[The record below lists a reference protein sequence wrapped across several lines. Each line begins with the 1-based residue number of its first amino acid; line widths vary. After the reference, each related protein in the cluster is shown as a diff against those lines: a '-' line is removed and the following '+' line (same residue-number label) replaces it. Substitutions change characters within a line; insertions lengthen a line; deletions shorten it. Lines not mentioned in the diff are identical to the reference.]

1 MFVLTDS
8 GQPDLC
14 LFIFYIKDVM
24 SHFIRY
30 ISPPFSLSAE
40 HNTQD
45 MYKLTEMIC
54 DSIKNLFWS
63 QCTEITVYIF
73 LGELKHDVLT

>member
-54 DSIKNLFWS
+54 DSIKISFGVSVQRLLF
-63 QCTEITVYIF
+63 TYF
-73 LGELKHDVLT
+73 LGN